1 MALPFRIGGKEM
13 IQNKENEMNK
23 GGAFLTTPFGVDEIF
38 TREKWS
44 DDQKEFFETIQS
56 YSAEAVAPMALEL
69 EKLDEK
75 MSRDF
80 MTQMGEMGILGMDVP
95 EQYGGMGLAKTDAAL
110 ALEATGASE
119 SSSLMVTVTDHTG
132 IGLLP
137 ILWYGNDEQRE
148 KYIPKMMSGEWMS
161 SFALTEPGAG
171 SDALNGTAAAK
182 LNAEETHYI
191 LNGVKQFVTNGA
203 WADIS
208 VVFAKV
214 DGGKL
219 TAFILDKD
227 TTGWERG
234 PEEHKLGIKGSSTT
248 TFILKDCKVPVENVI
263 GSVGKGAAVA
273 FNCLYIGRLKLGAV
287 TMGGAKESIRAALE
301 YAKERHQF
309 AQPLTAFGM
318 MQRKFADMVIRSYEA
333 DTITYQST
341 GSIDSGTEKFPSDD
355 PEFYNHLYTVIED
368 HAIENSTNKI
378 FSSEALWINADDG
391 LQILGGY
398 GVSEEY
404 PFARILRDERVNRIF
419 EGTNEIN
426 KMIISGI
433 VMKKAILEELPIREQ
448 ILEMGEAWLP
458 SVEIPADHPQ
468 FQEIK
473 AVELGRGIV
482 LKTLNE
488 LILKHGQDFKNTQFE
503 IEAFANMVIAQQ
515 IILSVLRR
523 YLQLDAAYPRRDVVC
538 SVLKISV
545 LRNLEVIVSN
555 AKKILRHILSDENR
569 KIKLSKLDEALS
581 DLDYHA
587 DVIEEQKVVFQLL
600 LKRGSYPLND

>member
-1 MALPFRIGGKEM
+1 MK
-13 IQNKENEMNK
+13 K

-44 DDQKEFFETIQS
+44 DDQKEFFEVIRDFST
-56 YSAEAVAPMALEL
+56 EAVAPHAEAI

-75 MSRDF
+75 LSRDF

-95 EQYGGMGLAKTDAAL
+95 EQYGGMGLNKTAAAL
-110 ALEATGASE
+110 ALEATGATE
-119 SSSLMVTVTDHTG
+119 SSSLMVTITDHTG

-137 ILWYGNDEQRE
+137 ILWYGNDAQRE

-171 SDALNGTAAAK
+171 SDALNGTATAK
-182 LNAEETHYI
+182 LNEEGTHYL
-191 LNGVKQFVTNGA
+191 LNGVKQFVTNGG

-208 VVFAKV
+208 IVFAKV
-214 DGGKL
+214 NGEKL
-219 TAFILDKD
+219 TAFILDQE

-248 TFILKDCKVPVENVI
+248 TFILKDCKVPIENVI
-263 GSVGKGAAVA
+263 GGVGKGAAVA

-287 TMGGAKESIRAALE
+287 TMGGAKQALKPALA

-309 AQPLTAFGM
+309 AQPLIAFGM
-318 MQRKFADMVIRSYEA
+318 MQRKFADMVIRCYEA

-341 GSIDSGTEKFPSDD
+341 GSIDAGTEQFPTDD
-355 PEFYNHLYTVIED
+355 PEYYNHLYAVIED

-448 ILEMGEAWLP
+448 LLEMGDGWM
-458 SVEIPADHPQ
+458 PAVDVADDHPMV
-468 FQEIK
+468 QEIK

-482 LKTLNE
+482 LKTLDE

-515 IILSVLRR
+515 VIFSVLRR
-523 YLQLDAAYPRRDVVC
+523 YLQLPENYPRQATVA
-538 SVLKISV
+538 SILKVSV

-555 AKKILRHILSDENR
+555 AKKILRHILDETDR
-569 KIKLSKLDEALS
+569 VEKLNALDGALA
-581 DLDYHA
+581 DLAYHA
-587 DVIEEQKVVFQLL
+587 DVIAEQEQVFQLL
-600 LKRGSYPLND
+600 LKRGEYPLND

>member
-1 MALPFRIGGKEM
+1 MK
-13 IQNKENEMNK
+13 K

-38 TREKWS
+38 TRERWS
-44 DDQKEFFETIQS
+44 EDQKEFFGAIRDFA
-56 YSAEAVAPMALEL
+56 AEAVAPHAEAI
-69 EKLDEK
+69 EKLDQK
-75 MSRDF
+75 LSRDL
-80 MTQMGEMGILGMDVP
+80 MMQMGEMGVLGMDVP
-95 EQYGGMGLAKTDAAL
+95 EQYGGMGLDKTAAAL
-110 ALEATGASE
+110 ALEATAATE
-119 SSSLMVTVTDHTG
+119 SSSLMVTITDHTG

-137 ILWYGNDEQRE
+137 ILWYGNDAQRE

-171 SDALNGTAAAK
+171 SDALNGTASAK
-182 LNAEETHYI
+182 LNEAGTHYI
-191 LNGVKQFVTNGA
+191 LNGVKQFVTNGS
-203 WADIS
+203 WADLS
-208 VVFAKV
+208 VAFAKV
-214 DGGKL
+214 DGEKL
-219 TAFILDKD
+219 TAFILDQD
-227 TTGWERG
+227 TPGWERG

-248 TFILKDCKVPVENVI
+248 TYILKDCKVPIENMI
-263 GSVGKGAAVA
+263 GKVGSGAAVA

-287 TMGGAKESIRAALE
+287 TMGGAKQTIKTALK

-318 MQRKFADMVIRSYEA
+318 IQRKFADMVIRAYEA

-341 GSIDSGTEKFPSDD
+341 GSIDAGTERFSGED
-355 PEFYNHLYTVIED
+355 PEYYDHLYSVIED

-391 LQILGGY
+391 LQVLGGY

-448 ILEMGEAWLP
+448 IQELGDTWMP
-458 SVEIPADHPQ
+458 IVDIPEGHPMT
-468 FQEIK
+468 QEIK

-482 LKTLNE
+482 LKTLHE
-488 LILKHGQDFKNTQFE
+488 LLLKYGQDFKNTQFE

-515 IILSVLRR
+515 VIFSVLRR
-523 YLQLDAAYPRRDVVC
+523 YLQLDETYSRRDVVK
-538 SVLKISV
+538 SILKVSV

-555 AKKILRHILSDENR
+555 GKKILRHILDEDDR
-569 KIKLSKLDEALS
+569 KTKLNKLDEALA
-581 DLDYHA
+581 DLAYHA
-587 DVIEEQKVVFQLL
+587 DVIAEQKRVFQLL
-600 LKRGSYPLND
+600 LKRGEYPLND

>member
-1 MALPFRIGGKEM
+1 MK
-13 IQNKENEMNK
+13 K

-44 DDQKEFFETIQS
+44 EDQKEFFEAIREF
-56 YSAEAVAPMALEL
+56 SAEAVSPHAEAI

-75 MSRDF
+75 LSRDL
-80 MTQMGEMGILGMDVP
+80 MMQMGEMGVLGMDVP
-95 EQYGGMGLAKTDAAL
+95 EQYGGMGLDKTAAAL
-110 ALEATGASE
+110 ALEATAATE
-119 SSSLMVTVTDHTG
+119 SSSLMVTITDHTG

-137 ILWYGNDEQRE
+137 ILWYGNDAQRE

-171 SDALNGTAAAK
+171 SDALNGTASAK
-182 LNAEETHYI
+182 LNEEGTHYL
-191 LNGVKQFVTNGA
+191 LNGVKQFVTNGS
-203 WADIS
+203 WADIA

-214 DGGKL
+214 NGEKL
-219 TAFILDKD
+219 TAFILDKE

-248 TFILKDCKVPVENVI
+248 TYILKDCKVPVENVI
-263 GSVGKGAAVA
+263 GAVGKGPAVA

-287 TMGGAKESIRAALE
+287 TMGGAKQTIKTALQ

-318 MQRKFADMVIRSYEA
+318 MQRKFADMVIRCYES

-341 GSIDSGTEKFPSDD
+341 GSIDSGTEQFPTDD
-355 PEFYNHLYTVIED
+355 PEYYNHLYSVIED

-433 VMKKAILEELPIREQ
+433 VMKKAILEELPMREQ
-448 ILEMGEAWLP
+448 ILELGDNWMPE
-458 SVEIPADHPQ
+458 VEIPEDHPMR
-468 FQEIK
+468 QEIN
-473 AVELGRGIV
+473 AVELGRGII
-482 LKTLNE
+482 LKTLHE
-488 LILKHGQDFKNTQFE
+488 LILKYGQDFKNSQFE

-515 IILSVLRR
+515 IIFSVLRR
-523 YLQLDAAYPRRDVVC
+523 YLQLDESYPRRDVVAAI
-538 SVLKISV
+538 LKVSV
-545 LRNLEVIVSN
+545 LRNLEIIVSN
-555 AKKILRHILSDENR
+555 SKKILRHILGEEDR
-569 KIKLSKLDEALS
+569 KTKLNQLDETLS
-581 DLDYHA
+581 ELAYHA
-587 DVIEEQKVVFQLL
+587 DVFAEQKVVFELL
-600 LKRGSYPLND
+600 LKRGQYPLND